1 MQDDDYVILWEAP
14 KIIPPE
20 FRLYYNE
27 TGKVICY
34 TCEKLDGNYI
44 VIDAS
49 IYAAGR
55 PDVRVIDGKISPFTN
70 EFEFNVPTDKNGF
83 KVSVKDT
90 QLLKYLYFGTD
101 SGTTKNNP
109 LLPIELE
116 ITTLGV
122 SGVTVG
128 KICNIEDL
136 PFNDSKGLLQV
147 VEVNHTVDSALWQT
161 SIKFKYRPGN

>member
-34 TCEKLDGNYI
+34 TCEKIDGNYI

-55 PDVRVIDGKISPFTN
+55 PDVRVIDGKISNLSECVVVAKLMP
-70 EFEFNVPTDKNGF
+70 
-83 KVSVKDT
+83 
-90 QLLKYLYFGTD
+90 D
-101 SGTTKNNP
+101 SHDGQ
-109 LLPIELE
+109 
-116 ITTLGV
+116 
-122 SGVTVG
+122 S
-128 KICNIEDL
+128 CSIEDV
-136 PFNDSKGLLQV
+136 SIV
-147 VEVNHTVDSALWQT
+147 VSEDYIGDM
-161 SIKFKYRPGN
+161 IKWKLNTYELRN